1 MLNKSHQLL
10 LLVTS
15 LGVLD
20 VSSTPIASAVNSI
33 PSLSS
38 SSTNIAKSPHR
49 KIRASADTVPHADS
63 LPSIATLGIKL
74 DRAHYQASGNQL
86 IAWNE
91 QILGGAHP
99 FECVEFVYG
108 RAIERGLIKN
118 NHGIATVLVGNADTW
133 SSKIANSNY
142 RDRLKNKPRANS
154 LVVWDADRT
163 FSWQEGNTIYTWT
176 SDPVAGHVAF
186 VEKVYTDGSFLITE
200 GIHQAQPSVRLI
212 KAGNPVGTAAK
223 FIYL

>member
-10 LLVTS
+10 LLATS
-15 LGVLD
+15 LGLLNVF
-20 VSSTPIASAVNSI
+20 STPIASAVNSI
-33 PSLSS
+33 PSLSG
-38 SSTNIAKSPHR
+38 SSTNIAKSPQR

-74 DRAHYQASGNQL
+74 ERAYYQASGNQL

-118 NHGIATVLVGNADTW
+118 NHGIATVLIGNADTW
-133 SSKIANSNY
+133 SGKIANSNY

-186 VEKVYTDGSFLITE
+186 VEKVYADGSFLITE
-200 GIHQAQPSVRLI
+200 GIHQSQPSVRLI